1 MEDVRVL
8 KGDITTPSTGMMTN
22 INKTLCQ
29 VCGDKA
35 LGFYNF
41 NAITCESCKA
51 FFRRNAYR
59 EVIIIN
65 LSFMLIF
72 SIV

>member
-1 MEDVRVL
+1 MEDVRML
-8 KGDITTPSTGMMTN
+8 KGDITTTSTMMN

-59 EVIIIN
+59 EVTKIN
-65 LSFMLIF
+65 YSFIF
-72 SIV
+72 ILYLV

>member
-8 KGDITTPSTGMMTN
+8 KGDITTPSTMTN

-59 EVIIIN
+59 EVTKIN
-65 LSFMLIF
+65 YSFIF
-72 SIV
+72 ILYLV